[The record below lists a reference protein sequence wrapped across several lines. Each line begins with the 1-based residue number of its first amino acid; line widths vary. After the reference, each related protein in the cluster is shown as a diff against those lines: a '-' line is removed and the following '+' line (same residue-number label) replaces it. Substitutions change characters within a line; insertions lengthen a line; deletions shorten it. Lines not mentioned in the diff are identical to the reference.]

1 MYSSLSTARKTWLWI
16 LLFICVVSLLL
27 KPVGVDLASVV
38 LPVQSLTEGF
48 SSDDLFYAMAG
59 ALHHAL
65 LEWTAVSISVFGAFA
80 SILHYRSYRDITVP
94 IMGMA
99 LFSAGSV
106 DVFHTL
112 AATRILET
120 DSPNTD
126 FIHFTW
132 ALSRVFNGTIMIT
145 GAMLSLWIMRRQS
158 YGASNEK
165 PTIDSTRTLVLI
177 ALGFL
182 IVAYLLVAWAASA
195 DQLPKTIFPGS
206 LFTRPYDVLPL
217 ALFVLAGT
225 LFWVW
230 HRAKPSIISF
240 SLLLSILPEVA
251 TQLHMAF
258 GSTALFDHHFNVAHG
273 LKSVAYACIAIGILS
288 DLVKRARNH
297 VYSDPPV
304 PAKRDFREASKV
316 RGALKIGRAQRPLG
330 FQLPLAVL
338 VLSLVISAVV
348 GVSFYVQSEGVLI
361 EQEGSQLR
369 VKSNLVR
376 SLLINHYSK
385 AAQDVLFLSRDSELL
400 QLNSEKRNKNPQA
413 QINKYST
420 LQATFR
426 EFLAINPYYFKV
438 RFIDEYGDERIN
450 VVKKQGGIYSMPS
463 SRLQNKKNR
472 DYFKSGKE
480 AVLGEVKF
488 SRLELNKEYG
498 KVSLPKKAVVRAV
511 TPVFHRETGYFSGMV
526 VISVDIEKVV
536 QGLLVNEL
544 ADLNLYLTNDNGDF
558 LYHPNKSL
566 RFGYEFGAP
575 HRMQSYF
582 PDLTYVYEES
592 NRELA
597 LEGIFTVLGS
607 TKSTFIKK
615 IELMD
620 YGSSYPLYLMLQYQ
634 SDHLKTALLNY
645 RNQSLMVGIAL
656 AILAL
661 ALAILAARR
670 MVVPLIE
677 LTQAVQTFEMTGHLE
692 HLPIDAKDEMG
703 VLARSFYN
711 LLARIEQGRNQL
723 VESKE
728 QLQLVIDS
736 TEVGVWDWDIK
747 SGKVT
752 VNEIGAARIGYSL
765 DELSNINVGFWLNQV
780 HPLDQR
786 NARIL
791 QKKYFKKEASKYVAD
806 IRIQHKKGYWVWV
819 QESGK
824 IVEWRKDGSPK
835 RMIGTHLDISQQK
848 SAYKALEDSKQQLQ
862 NFFDT
867 ANNFMCV
874 ANTDGYFEKVNKNF
888 TAVLGYTEKEL
899 LNTRFIDFIHPEDLA
914 KTHQEIRRNSEGKST
929 ISFVNRYRTV
939 DGTYISLLWNAVP
952 DVESGKLYASATDI
966 TEQQRARSELE
977 RQQELMLSMSQ
988 QGSIGAWEVD
998 LINEK
1003 IYWSDMTKVI
1013 HEVDPEFEPNLETAI
1028 NFYKEGTSR
1037 DTISQAVEN
1046 AINNGVPW
1054 NVELQI
1060 VTAKG
1065 KEVWVSATGQVEKK
1079 EGHPVRL
1086 FGSFQDIDAR
1096 KKAEIELTKAKEEAE
1111 SAAKAKSEF
1120 LASMSHEIRTPM
1132 NGVLGMMEL
1141 LNRTELNEQQRRF
1154 LLSSNESA
1162 KSLLVLI
1169 NDILDF
1175 SKVDAGKL
1183 DLESIDFNLL
1193 EMLNLFALS
1202 FVHKCEEKGVELI
1215 LDSTQLNYRK
1225 IKGDPARIRQ
1235 VLTNLVGNAIKFT
1248 DTGEIKITI
1257 SIKKSGEQLRLYG
1270 AVQDSGIGI
1279 SEDKQRHL
1287 FDSFTQ
1293 VDASTT
1299 RKYGGTGLGLSI
1311 VKKLCELMDG
1321 DVTVESKLGLGSLFE
1336 FDIAIDEPEQIEYLP
1351 SLDLSNQTLLVLD
1364 PSDTLCKVTARKLEQ
1379 WGGIVKTASDIE
1391 TGVNL
1396 LEHQTFDLVIASTNW
1411 PNVSDTVAVR
1421 RITNLFPDNQACLLI
1436 KPLVNPLSDKEE
1448 YTNDLSNFRISVH
1461 EKPLTASVLYNGLG
1475 SLGCHG
1481 YSISEASESAN
1492 QRESLN
1498 QHNASDYRLLL
1509 VEDNHINQQVAMS
1522 LLEDLNLTCDVV
1534 ENGAEAVKQLSKAT
1548 DDAGYHLILMDCQMP
1563 IMDGYEATRSIRRGD
1578 AGSTYQD
1585 IPIIAMTANAM
1596 KGDKEKCLMAGMN
1609 DYLSK
1614 PIDPIQMETT
1624 INKWLEE
1631 SSRHDQYDI

>member
-16 LLFICVVSLLL
+16 LLLICVASLLL
-27 KPVGVDLASVV
+27 KPVGMDLASVA
-38 LPVQSLTEGF
+38 LPVQRLAEGF
-48 SSDDLFYAMAG
+48 SSDDLFYALAG

-65 LEWTAVSISVFGAFA
+65 LEWTAVSIAIFGAFA

-99 LFSAGSV
+99 LFCAGSV

-112 AATRILET
+112 AATRILEA

-126 FIHFTW
+126 FIPFTW
-132 ALSRVFNGTIMIT
+132 ALSRVFNGAIMII
-145 GAMLSLWIMRRQS
+145 GAMLSLWILRRQV
-158 YGASNEK
+158 YHTNTEK
-165 PTIDSTRTLVLI
+165 LRINSTRMLVLI
-177 ALGFL
+177 ALSFL
-182 IVAYLLVAWAASA
+182 FVAYLLVAWAASA
-195 DQLPKTIFPGS
+195 DQLPKTTFPDS

-217 ALFVLAGT
+217 ALFILAGT

-230 HRAKPSIISF
+230 HRLSDSIISY
-240 SLLLSILPEVA
+240 SLLLSILPEVV
-251 TQLHMAF
+251 TQVHMAF
-258 GSTALFDHHFNVAHG
+258 GSTALFDHHFNVAHA
-273 LKSVAYACIAIGILS
+273 LKSVAYACIAVGILS
-288 DLVKRARNH
+288 DLVKRSRTQTNAKLPVH
-297 VYSDPPV
+297 SDV
-304 PAKRDFREASKV
+304 KQEGLASV
-316 RGALKIGRAQRPLG
+316 RGALKIGRALRPLG
-330 FQLPLAVL
+330 LQLPLAAL

-348 GVSFYVQSEGVLI
+348 GMSFYVQSESVLV
-361 EQEGSQLR
+361 EQEGNQLR

-385 AAQDVLFLSRDSELL
+385 AAQDVLFLSRDPELL
-400 QLNSEKRNKNPQA
+400 QLNSEAQNQKNHIQF
-413 QINKYST
+413 NKYAT
-420 LQATFR
+420 LQDRFR
-426 EFLAINPYYFKV
+426 ELLAINPHYFKA
-438 RFIDEYGDERIN
+438 RFIDENGYERLN

-463 SRLQNKKNR
+463 SRLQNKKDR
-472 DYFKSGKE
+472 QYFKSSKE

-498 KVSLPKKAVVRAV
+498 KVSLPKKAVIRAV
-511 TPVFHRETGYFSGMV
+511 TPVFHEKTGGFSGIV
-526 VISVDIEKVV
+526 VISVDMETIV
-536 QGLLVNEL
+536 QGLLENEL
-544 ADLNLYLTNDNGDF
+544 SDLNLYLTNENGDF
-558 LYHPNKSL
+558 LYHPNKTL

-575 HRMQSYF
+575 HRIQSYF
-582 PDLTYVYEES
+582 PDLAYVYENP
-592 NRELA
+592 NRRLV
-597 LEGIFTVLGS
+597 LDGIFTVLGG
-607 TKSTFIKK
+607 TKSTFIQK

-620 YGSSYPLYLMLQYQ
+620 YGSSHPLYLMLQYQ
-634 SDHLKTALLNY
+634 SDHLQTALLDY
-645 RNQSLMVGIAL
+645 RNQSLMVGLAL
-656 AILAL
+656 SILAL
-661 ALAILAARR
+661 ALAVLAARR
-670 MVVPLIE
+670 LVTPLIE
-677 LTQAVQTFEMTGHLE
+677 LTQAVQTYEMTGKLE
-692 HLPIDAKDEMG
+692 KLPIDSKDEMG

-711 LLARIEQGRNQL
+711 LFGRIEQGRTQL

-747 SGKVT
+747 SGNVT
-752 VNEIGAARIGYSL
+752 VNEIGAARIGYRL
-765 DELSNINVGFWLNQV
+765 DELSNINVGFWLNHV

-786 NARIL
+786 NARSL
-791 QKKYFKKEASKYVAD
+791 QKKYFKQEVNKYVVD
-806 IRIQHKKGYWVWV
+806 IRIRHKKGFWVWV

-824 IVEWRKDGSPK
+824 IVEWEKDGSPK

-848 SAYKALEDSKQQLQ
+848 SAYKALEETKQELQ

-867 ANNFMCV
+867 ANNFMCI
-874 ANTDGYFEKVNKNF
+874 ANTDGFFEKVNKNF
-888 TAVLGYTEKEL
+888 TNVLGFTEDEL
-899 LNTRFIDFIHPEDLA
+899 LNTRFVDFIHPDDLS
-914 KTHQEIRRNSEGKST
+914 KTHQEMLRNLEGKST

-939 DGTYISLLWNAVP
+939 DGSYISLLWNAVP
-952 DVESGKLYASATDI
+952 DPDSGKLYASATDI
-966 TEQQRARSELE
+966 TEQQSARSELE

-988 QGSIGAWEVD
+988 QGRIGAWEVD
-998 LINEK
+998 LVNEK

-1013 HEVDPEFEPNLETAI
+1013 HEVDSDFEPNLETAI
-1028 NFYKEGTSR
+1028 NFYKEGVSR
-1037 DTISQAVEN
+1037 DTINKAVEN
-1046 AINNGVPW
+1046 AINNGIPW
-1054 NVELQI
+1054 NVELQV

-1065 KEVWVSATGQVEKK
+1065 KDIWVSATGQVETKS
-1079 EGHPVRL
+1079 GNPVRL

-1183 DLESIDFNLL
+1183 DLELIEFDLL
-1193 EMLNLFALS
+1193 EMLNLFVSS

-1248 DTGEIKITI
+1248 DSGEIKITI
-1257 SIKKSGEQLRLYG
+1257 SIKGSGDQLRLYG
-1270 AVQDSGIGI
+1270 AVQDTGIGI
-1279 SEDKQRHL
+1279 SEDKQENL

-1311 VKKLCELMDG
+1311 VKKLCELMG
-1321 DVTVESKLGLGSLFE
+1321 GNVTVESKLGLGSLFE
-1336 FDIAIDEPEQIEYLP
+1336 FDIRIQNSSANEGLP
-1351 SLDLSNQTLLVLD
+1351 ALDLSGQYALVLD

-1379 WGGIVKTASDIE
+1379 WGAVAKTASDIE
-1391 TGVNL
+1391 TGVDL
-1396 LEHQTFDLVIASTNW
+1396 LEHKKFDLVIASSSW
-1411 PNVSDTVAVR
+1411 PNVSDAIATR
-1421 RITNLFPDNQACLLI
+1421 KITKQLSNSQACLLI
-1436 KPLVNPLSDKEE
+1436 KPLSHKDEPLDE
-1448 YTNDLSNFRISVH
+1448 LSKFRISVH

-1475 SLGCHG
+1475 TLGCHG
-1481 YSISEASESAN
+1481 YSISGITESPV
-1492 QRESLN
+1492 
-1498 QHNASDYRLLL
+1498 HNVLSPHTNTSDYRLLL

-1534 ENGAEAVKQLSKAT
+1534 ENGAEAIKQLSQVT
-1548 DDAGYHLILMDCQMP
+1548 GDAGYHLILMDCQMP

-1578 AGSTYQD
+1578 AGNIHQD

-1614 PIDPIQMETT
+1614 PIDPIKMETT
-1624 INKWLEE
+1624 INTWLEHGG
-1631 SSRHDQYDI
+1631 RHDQYDI